1 MSNIRRVL
9 ANAGWNLLGTV
20 LPLLAAAAAMP
31 YLAQRLGTERFGLL
45 TLGWVLIGYFGLFD
59 FGLGRALTKLVAER
73 VGRPSAAELPALCAT
88 GTALAGAAGL
98 VGGLL
103 VAVLA
108 WWAAGWVTGTPGGAA
123 TVANSA
129 LRDEALLGLLVIAL
143 GIPPT
148 VGTAALRG
156 ILEGFQRFKLLTA
169 IRTPAGVLLF
179 AAPCA
184 SAWFTPRL
192 DAALLAMVLTRWLL
206 LLAHWWPCAATLKL
220 SLGQVQRRWLQP
232 LLRLGGWLTV
242 SNIVGPVIVYVDRFV
257 IGGLLSAAA
266 LAYYAAPFEL
276 VSRLLVLPV
285 ALSGALFPA
294 LAAAQ
299 GAGAGHGPGR
309 KLRRQALGLTLA
321 GVLPLALLGA
331 VFARPLLQAWMGP
344 EFALHGTLAMQILLL
359 GFCFNAA
366 AQMPFAAL
374 HGLGLARQTALL
386 HLVELPLYLVLLLW
400 LVRAHGIEGAAAA
413 WALRGAFDWALLSL
427 LLRRAEQRPAAWSP
441 G

>member
-1 MSNIRRVL
+1 MTGFRQVL

-73 VGRPSAAELPALCAT
+73 VGRPTAADLPALCST

-103 VAVLA
+103 VAALA
-108 WWAAGWVTGTPGGAA
+108 WWAGAWITRDDAG
-123 TVANSA
+123 
-129 LRDEALLGLLVIAL
+129 LRDEAALGLLVIAF

-179 AAPCA
+179 VAPCI

-206 LLAHWWPCAATLKL
+206 LAAHWWPCTASLRL
-220 SLGQVQRRWLQP
+220 SVALAQRRWLQP
-232 LLRLGGWLTV
+232 LLHMGGWLTV
-242 SNIVGPVIVYVDRFV
+242 SNIVGPVIVYVDRFI

-299 GAGAGHGPGR
+299 GAGTGHGPGR
-309 KLRRQALGLTLA
+309 ELRRQALALTLA

-331 VFARPLLQAWMGP
+331 VFAGPLLDAWMGA
-344 EFALHGTLAMQILLL
+344 EFAAQGTRAMQILLL
-359 GFCFNAA
+359 GFAFNAA
-366 AQMPFAAL
+366 AQIPFAAL
-374 HGLGLARQTALL
+374 HGRGLAKQTALL
-386 HLVELPLYLVLLLW
+386 HLLELPLYLGLLLV
-400 LVRAHGIEGAAAA
+400 LVRAYGIEGAAAA
-413 WALRGAFDWALLSL
+413 WAARGALDWLALSL
-427 LLRRAEQRPAAWSP
+427 LLRRAETAPPRPAA
-441 G
+441 

>member
-1 MSNIRRVL
+1 MPGFRQVL
-9 ANAGWNLLGTV
+9 ANAGWNLLGNV
-20 LPLLAAAAAMP
+20 LPLGAAALAMP

-73 VGRPSAAELPALCAT
+73 VGRPAAVDLPALCST

-98 VGGLL
+98 AGGLL
-103 VAVLA
+103 VAAGA
-108 WWAAGWVTGTPGGAA
+108 WWAGAWITRDDAG
-123 TVANSA
+123 
-129 LRDEALLGLLVIAL
+129 LRDEAALGLLVIAL

-156 ILEGFQRFKLLTA
+156 ILEGFQRFRLLTA

-179 AAPCA
+179 AAPCL

-206 LLAHWWPCAATLKL
+206 LLAHWWPCRA
-220 SLGQVQRRWLQP
+220 SLPLAVGLAQPRWLQP
-232 LLRLGGWLTV
+232 LLHMGGWLTV
-242 SNIVGPVIVYVDRFV
+242 SNIVGPVIVYVDRFI

-309 KLRRQALGLTLA
+309 ALRRKALMLTLA

-331 VFARPLLQAWMGP
+331 VFAGPLLQAWMGA
-344 EFALHGTLAMQILLL
+344 EFAAQGARAMQILLL
-359 GFCFNAA
+359 GFAFNAA
-366 AQMPFAAL
+366 AQIPFAAL
-374 HGLGLARQTALL
+374 HGLGLAKQTALL
-386 HLVELPLYLVLLLW
+386 HLVELPLYLALLLW
-400 LVRAHGIEGAAAA
+400 LVRAQGIEGAAAA
-413 WALRGAFDWALLSL
+413 WAARGAFDWLVLTL
-427 LLRRAEQRPAAWSP
+427 LLRRAERAPQPRPP
-441 G
+441 T

>member
-88 GTALAGAAGL
+88 GTTLAGAAGL
-98 VGGLL
+98 GGGLL
-103 VAVLA
+103 VAAVA
-108 WWAAGWVTGTPGGAA
+108 WWVGAWMAGGAGALQHEA
-123 TVANSA
+123 T
-129 LRDEALLGLLVIAL
+129 LGVLVIAL

-206 LLAHWWPCAATLKL
+206 LLAHWWPCAAALEL
-220 SLGQVQRRWLQP
+220 SLGLAQRRWVQP

-242 SNIVGPVIVYVDRFV
+242 SNIVGPVIVYVDRFI
-257 IGGLLSAAA
+257 IGALLSAAA

-299 GAGAGHGPGR
+299 GAGAGPGPGR
-309 KLRRQALGLTLA
+309 RLRRQALGLTLA

-331 VFARPLLQAWMGP
+331 VFAGPLLQAWMGD
-344 EFALHGTLAMQILLL
+344 EFAQQGSRAMQILLL

-386 HLVELPLYLVLLLW
+386 HLVELPLYLGLLLW

-427 LLRRAEQRPAAWSP
+427 LLRRHEQRPAPRAP
-441 G
+441 A